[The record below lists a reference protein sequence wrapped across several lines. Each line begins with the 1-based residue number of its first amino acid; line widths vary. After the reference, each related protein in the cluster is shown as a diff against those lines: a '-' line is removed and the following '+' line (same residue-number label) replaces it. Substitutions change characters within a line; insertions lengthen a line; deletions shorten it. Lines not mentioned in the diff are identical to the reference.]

1 MKIEEYKAG
10 KLVPCYQY
18 SCFVPTFVNHAWSW
32 DSQNLTML
40 HERAVKALAGL
51 DACAQFVPDIDLFI
65 RMHVVREA
73 SASSRIEGTQTEMEE
88 AILPEEAIVE
98 ERRNDWRE
106 VNNYVEAMNVAIDEL
121 KKLPLSIRLLR
132 GAHERL
138 LSGVRG
144 EAKHPGEIRRSQN
157 WIGGNSIVT
166 ARYVPPSTEYLPD
179 LLGDLEKFWHND
191 EIQVPNL
198 IRCAIS
204 HYQFESIHPFLDGNG
219 RVGRLLI
226 PFYLI
231 SKGELS
237 CPSLYVSS
245 HLEHHREAYYEA
257 LSRVRTDDDMM
268 GWVMFF
274 LEAVAETAQTGCCK
288 FKQIFALRDEMA
300 ACSHKIP
307 NTALAQQLFKYLYS
321 VPRVTINQVAEALD
335 CGYQNANRLFKPL
348 VKEGILVPSSDAK
361 RNTVYDFKRYLDIFK
376 D

>member
-10 KLVPCYQY
+10 ELVPCYQY
-18 SCFVPTFVNHAWSW
+18 SCFVPTFVNHTWTW
-32 DSQNLTML
+32 DSQSLTML

-106 VNNYVEAMNVAIDEL
+106 VNNYVEAMNEAIDEL

-157 WIGGNSIVT
+157 WIGGNSIAT

-179 LLGDLEKFWHND
+179 LLTDLEKFWHND

-245 HLEHHREAYYEA
+245 HLEQHREAYYEA
-257 LSRVRTDDDMM
+257 LSRVRTDNDMM
-268 GWVMFF
+268 GWVLFF
-274 LEAVAETAQTGCCK
+274 LEAVAETAQTGCRK
-288 FKQIFALRDEMA
+288 FKQIFALRDEMS

-335 CGYQNANRLFKPL
+335 CGYQNANRLFTPL
-348 VKEGILVPSSDAK
+348 VKEGILVASSEAK
-361 RNTVYDFKRYLDIFK
+361 RNTIYDFKRYLDIFK